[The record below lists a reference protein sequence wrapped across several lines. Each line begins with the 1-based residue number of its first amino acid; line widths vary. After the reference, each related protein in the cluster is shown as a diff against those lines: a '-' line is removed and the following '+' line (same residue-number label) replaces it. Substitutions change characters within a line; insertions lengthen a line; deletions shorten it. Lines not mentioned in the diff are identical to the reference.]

1 MSRVWVLGKLSC
13 KFYESDLSHIHYT
26 WDKPETDNGEIIY
39 IFGSC
44 EKCGQEYYE
53 KYEYLGY
60 EKLTTSQ

>member
-1 MSRVWVLGKLSC
+1 MSC
-13 KFYESDLSHIHYT
+13 KFCESDLSHIHYA
-26 WDKPETDNGEIIY
+26 WDKPETDNGEIIH

-60 EKLTTSQ
+60 EKRD